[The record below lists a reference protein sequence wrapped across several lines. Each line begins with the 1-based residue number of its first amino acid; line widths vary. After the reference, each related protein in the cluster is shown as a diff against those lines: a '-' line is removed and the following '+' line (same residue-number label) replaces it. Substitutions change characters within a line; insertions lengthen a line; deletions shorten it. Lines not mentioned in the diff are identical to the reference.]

1 MLVRIA
7 FLTLVTMA
15 SLAQSGCCGA
25 PWGGC
30 WPCGKNWCGDSCGEV
45 FWHEW
50 FSIPPECC
58 DQCDDCGCFTGK
70 TRPDNLYSHGN
81 DYHGWCE
88 NRQAHSMRY
97 SDYAEPIQAGPMSQP
112 TPAAEPSQSEP
123 YYSPGEA
130 APEPMPGP
138 VEDMPTT
145 RRPPRERYSRPPS
158 YQGRSTSYRGQTM
171 TYNQRASY
179 EAPPASSNRLS
190 QAMFREQVDSPPPTR
205 TLAKPPRTRL
215 FSR

>member
-7 FLTLVTMA
+7 FLALIMA
-15 SLAQSGCCGA
+15 SALAQTGCCGT

-30 WPCGKNWCGDSCGEV
+30 WPCGKNWCESSCGEV
-45 FWHEW
+45 FWSEW

-58 DQCDDCGCFTGK
+58 DQCDDCGYFTGK
-70 TRPDNLYSHGN
+70 KRPDNLYSHGN

-88 NRQAHSMRY
+88 KRQAHGMHY
-97 SDYAEPIQAGPMSQP
+97 TDYAEPIPAGRVSEP
-112 TPAAEPSQSEP
+112 TPAPAPSQGEP
-123 YYSPGEA
+123 YSPSEA

-145 RRPPRERYSRPPS
+145 RRMPRDKYGRPIS
-158 YQGRSTSYRGQTM
+158 YNQAAPRGQ
-171 TYNQRASY
+171 QRLIEQASRAWY
-179 EAPPASSNRLS
+179 ADEAG
-190 QAMFREQVDSPPPTR
+190 EVDSRPPTR